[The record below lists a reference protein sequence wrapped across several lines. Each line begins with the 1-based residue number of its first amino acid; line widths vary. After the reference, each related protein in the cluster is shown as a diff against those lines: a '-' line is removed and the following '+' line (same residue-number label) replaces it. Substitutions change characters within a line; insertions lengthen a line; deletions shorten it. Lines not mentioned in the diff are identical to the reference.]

1 MGKEEKSKQTDN
13 KAHKK
18 TAFYLRKGPKKKTGT
33 KPYLQPS
40 KANMNT
46 VPIPTY
52 ARLKEIESKRF
63 REVVTKL
70 ALCLAFWRLF
80 AIYWMGEMGGQSV
93 ERHPSAP

>member
-1 MGKEEKSKQTDN
+1 MGKEEKSKQTDR

-18 TAFYLRKGPKKKTGT
+18 TAFYLRKGQKKKTG
-33 KPYLQPS
+33 
-40 KANMNT
+40 
-46 VPIPTY
+46 
-52 ARLKEIESKRF
+52 
-63 REVVTKL
+63 TKL